1 MKDKLR
7 LIYIPFLIIGMS
19 FIGIYT
25 LLNWLLFIKLEL
37 FSLREVIKNFGLPIL
52 LPWIPILIWLRPRIK
67 LLKFKRENKDFH
79 YQLIAVG
86 VIALSTFFAQEYL
99 TTATGKLTQHAGINS
114 IDKQEKTKFYTV
126 KDYFV
131 SKRDQGYV

>member
-52 LPWIPILIWLRPRIK
+52 
-67 LLKFKRENKDFH
+67 
-79 YQLIAVG
+79 
-86 VIALSTFFAQEYL
+86 YL
-99 TTATGKLTQHAGINS
+99 
-114 IDKQEKTKFYTV
+114 
-126 KDYFV
+126 
-131 SKRDQGYV
+131 GYPFLFG